1 METETIQLLKRYKD
15 MKRLIYALIILMFI
29 SIICLTGS
37 ILICQY
43 CEKSREELRFCA
55 NLSEEQNWNE
65 AQIQTENL
73 KSDFEKREPVM
84 AFFVDHKLLDNIN
97 ELMSTLPVYAKKE
110 EDIKF
115 EAVCAEIGVILDR
128 ISGMQSIKIENFY

>member
-1 METETIQLLKRYKD
+1 
-15 MKRLIYALIILMFI
+15 MFI